1 MIVGKGRPYVLAVG
15 DSLTAG
21 YGLAPHDAFSP
32 QLQLRLR
39 RHHDEA
45 VVQNAG
51 VSGDTSA
58 SARARLPRLLCS
70 LTLKPD
76 LAIVELGAN
85 DVFCGMP
92 LDLTRA
98 NLDAMLTEMARCGI
112 PTLIAAMSARS
123 FLGAFAKVYDTV
135 YADLA
140 AKHRMPV
147 HPFFP
152 AGVLGDPNLALPDRL
167 HPNAQAI
174 SLIADHMLPAVLEA
188 LSRSNRESA
197 AA

>member
-1 MIVGKGRPYVLAVG
+1 MSGRIGWPYVLAIG

-21 YGLAPHDAFSP
+21 YGLAPQDAFP
-32 QLQLRLR
+32 TQLQLRLR
-39 RHHDEA
+39 RHYDKA

-58 SARARLPRLLCS
+58 SARARVPRLLSS
-70 LTLKPD
+70 LSAKPN

-85 DVFCGMP
+85 DVLRGMP

-112 PTLIAAMSARS
+112 PTLIAAMSAPR
-123 FLGAFAKVYDTV
+123 FLGAFAQVCDAV

-147 HPFFP
+147 HPFCP
-152 AGVLGDPNLALPDRL
+152 PGVLGNPILALPDRL

-174 SLIADHMLPAVLEA
+174 SLISDHMLPAVLEA
-188 LSRSNRESA
+188 LGDLNQEA
-197 AA
+197 AVA